1 MPPRKFSFDDATHT
15 YRLDGKVIP
24 SVTQILKPLYDF
36 SFVNRVVLARAA
48 SFGTALHKACELHLS
63 GSLDENSLDENLKR
77 PLEAFRQWADSALN
91 GECYVC
97 EMQLYHP
104 RLKYAGTAD
113 IIIDGQ
119 AVVDI
124 KSRPFSEKMDP
135 LQLVAY
141 EHMWMNTEGHSPGP
155 YKHIVLEL
163 RLDGTFVETSAR
175 RPKTWEKFRY
185 LLDYHNMTQEI
196 NRWKGQ

>member
-1 MPPRKFSFDDATHT
+1 MPPRKYSFDEATHT

-36 SFVNRVVLARAA
+36 SFAKPDVLSRAA
-48 SFGTALHKACELHLS
+48 SFGTALHKACELHLL
-63 GSLDENSLDENLKR
+63 GDLDTETLDENLKL
-77 PLEAFRQWADSALN
+77 PLSAFVKWAESALA
-91 GECYVC
+91 GECFVC
-97 EMQLYHP
+97 ETSLYHP
-104 RLKYAGTAD
+104 RLKYAGTPD

-119 AVVDI
+119 AIVDI
-124 KSRPFSEKMDP
+124 KSRPFNEKTDP

-141 EHMWMNTEGHSPGP
+141 EHMWMNTDGHSSGP

-163 RLDGTFVETSAR
+163 KQDGTFVETSAR

>member
-1 MPPRKFSFDDATHT
+1 MPPRKFSFDDAAHS
-15 YRLDGKVIP
+15 YRLDGKIIP

-36 SFVNRVVLARAA
+36 SFVNPDVLARAA

-63 GSLDENSLDENLKR
+63 GDLDEESLDENLKR
-77 PLEAFRQWADSALN
+77 PVDAFRKWADSELS
-91 GECYVC
+91 GECFIC
-97 EMQLYHP
+97 ETILFHP
-104 RLKYAGTAD
+104 RLKYAGTPD

-119 AVVDI
+119 AIVDI
-124 KSRPFSEKMDP
+124 KSRAFNEKTDP

-141 EHMWMNTEGHSPGP
+141 EHMWMNTEGHSVGP

-163 RLDGTFVETSAR
+163 KQDGTFVETQAR

-185 LLDYHNMTQEI
+185 LLDYHNMTQTI
-196 NRWKGQ
+196 KSWK